1 MKSYI
6 QGFITGGVFV
16 FAFMVLTGSQ
26 LSDSQ
31 KQELL
36 DNVSINKQYMTMG
49 LTSAEVGTYQI
60 AANEDATFL
69 VDTRN
74 GHLWSW
80 ERGFVMP
87 ITPFRWR
94 QLIKPE

>member
-6 QGFITGGVFV
+6 QGLITGGVFV

-36 DNVSINKQYMTMG
+36 DNASINKQYRTMG

-60 AANEDATFL
+60 AGADDRLFMI
-69 VDTRN
+69 DTRS
-74 GHLWSW
+74 GALFAWASGSVVW
-80 ERGFVMP
+80 AS
-87 ITPFRWR
+87 
-94 QLIKPE
+94 QIKNE